1 MRLACQSL
9 TIIIGFTFEKTFKS
23 DIQQSNNPH
32 RPTLLKPMA
41 EWAVMFAI
49 LLCFTSTT
57 DFLHIVRKKSD
68 EIERQQLAVGPADSG
83 SS

>member
-41 EWAVMFAI
+41 EWAVVFVVVLRFYRLYQQRSPALESMGLEIVIFA
-49 LLCFTSTT
+49 L
-57 DFLHIVRKKSD
+57 
-68 EIERQQLAVGPADSG
+68 
-83 SS
+83 